1 MAKHYQPQHFQPKSF
16 SPITRNQKRVFD
28 YFPNNHLVLH
38 GMAGTGKSFLSL
50 YLSLQSILAKKSPY
64 LKIVVVRSAVP
75 TRDIGFLPGSLKE
88 KIEAYED
95 PYKIIVSEI
104 FGRGDAY
111 GILKNKGQ
119 IEFVTTSYLRGIT
132 LDDCIVIVDEF
143 QNCTFQELDTIITRI
158 GENGKIIFSGD
169 YRQSDLDKS
178 RERAGMIK
186 FLDILEKMYEFEFVE
201 FEAEDIVRSGLVK
214 SYIIA
219 KSELEDQLKNSP

>member
-28 YFPNNHLVLH
+28 YFSNNHLVLH

-50 YLSLQSILAKKSPY
+50 YLSIQAILAKKSPY
-64 LKIVVVRSAVP
+64 LKIIVVRSAVP

-88 KIEAYED
+88 KIEAYEE

-201 FEAEDIVRSGLVK
+201 FDAEDIVRSGLVK

-219 KSELEDQLKNSP
+219 KSELEDQLKNSA

>member
-16 SPITRNQKRVFD
+16 SPITRNQKKVFD
-28 YFPNNHLVLH
+28 YFSNNHRVLH

-50 YLSLQSILAKKSPY
+50 YLSLQAILAKKSPY
-64 LKIVVVRSAVP
+64 LKIVVIRSAVP

-88 KIEAYED
+88 KIEAYEE

-201 FEAEDIVRSGLVK
+201 FDAEDIVRSGLVK

-219 KSELEDQLKNSP
+219 KSELEDQLKNSA

>member
-28 YFPNNHLVLH
+28 YFSNNHLVLH

-50 YLSLQSILAKKSPY
+50 YLSIQAILAKKSPY

-88 KIEAYED
+88 KIEAYEE

-201 FEAEDIVRSGLVK
+201 FGAEDIVRSGLVK

-219 KSELEDQLKNSP
+219 KSELEDQLKNSA

>member
-28 YFPNNHLVLH
+28 YFSNNHLVLH

-50 YLSLQSILAKKSPY
+50 YLSLQAILAKKSPY
-64 LKIVVVRSAVP
+64 LKIVVIRSAVP

-88 KIEAYED
+88 KIEAYEE

-201 FEAEDIVRSGLVK
+201 FDAEDIVRSGLVK

-219 KSELEDQLKNSP
+219 KSELEDQLKNSA

>member
-16 SPITRNQKRVFD
+16 VPMTRNQRKIFE
-28 YFPNNHLVLH
+28 YFSDNHLVLH

-50 YLSLQSILAKKSPY
+50 YLSLQAVLTKKSPY
-64 LKIVVVRSAVP
+64 YKIIIIRSAVP
-75 TRDIGFLPGSLKE
+75 TRDVGFLPGSLKE

-95 PYKIIVSEI
+95 PYKTIVDEI

-143 QNCTFQELDTIITRI
+143 QNCTFQELDTVVTRI
-158 GENGKIIFSGD
+158 GDNAKIIFCGD
-169 YRQSDLDKS
+169 YRQSDL
-178 RERAGMIK
+178 ERAKEKEGMSL
-186 FLDILEKMYEFEFVE
+186 FVSILEKMHEFEFVE
-201 FEAEDIVRSGLVK
+201 LGIDDIVRSGLVK

-219 KSELEDQLKNSP
+219 KSRL

>member
-1 MAKHYQPQHFQPKSF
+1 
-16 SPITRNQKRVFD
+16 
-28 YFPNNHLVLH
+28 
-38 GMAGTGKSFLSL
+38 MAGTGKSFLSL
-50 YLSLQSILAKKSPY
+50 YLSLQAILAKKSPY

-88 KIEAYED
+88 KIEAYEE

-119 IEFVTTSYLRGIT
+119 VEFVTTSYLRGIT

-201 FEAEDIVRSGLVK
+201 FDAEDIVRSGLVK

-219 KSELEDQLKNSP
+219 KSELEDQLKNSA

>member
-28 YFPNNHLVLH
+28 YFSNNHLVLH

-50 YLSLQSILAKKSPY
+50 YLSLQAILAKKSPY

-88 KIEAYED
+88 KIEAYEE

-201 FEAEDIVRSGLVK
+201 FDAEDIVRSGLVK

-219 KSELEDQLKNSP
+219 KSELEDQLKNSA

>member
-1 MAKHYQPQHFQPKSF
+1 
-16 SPITRNQKRVFD
+16 
-28 YFPNNHLVLH
+28 
-38 GMAGTGKSFLSL
+38 MAGTGKSFLSL
-50 YLSLQSILAKKSPY
+50 YLSLQAILAKKSPY
-64 LKIVVVRSAVP
+64 LKIVVIRSAVP

-88 KIEAYED
+88 KIEAYEE

-201 FEAEDIVRSGLVK
+201 FDAEDIVRSGLVK

-219 KSELEDQLKNSP
+219 KSELEDQLKNSA

>member
-16 SPITRNQKRVFD
+16 VPMTKNQKKIFE
-28 YFPNNHLVLH
+28 YFTENHLVLH

-50 YLSLQSILAKKSPY
+50 YLSLQAVLAKKSPY
-64 LKIVVVRSAVP
+64 FKIIIIRSAVP
-75 TRDIGFLPGSLKE
+75 TRDVGFLPGSLKE

-95 PYKIIVSEI
+95 PYKTIVDEI

-143 QNCTFQELDTIITRI
+143 QNCTFQELDTVVTRI
-158 GENGKIIFSGD
+158 GDNAKIIFCGD
-169 YRQSDLDKS
+169 YRQSDL
-178 RERAGMIK
+178 ERTKEKQGMGL
-186 FLDILEKMYEFEFVE
+186 FVSILERMYEFEFVE
-201 FEAEDIVRSGLVK
+201 LGIDDIVRSGLVK

-219 KSELEDQLKNSP
+219 KSSM

>member
-1 MAKHYQPQHFQPKSF
+1 M
-16 SPITRNQKRVFD
+16 TRNQKRVFE
-28 YFPNNHLVLH
+28 YFPHNHLVLH

-88 KIEAYED
+88 KIEAYEE

-214 SYIIA
+214 SYIIS
-219 KSELEDQLKNSP
+219 KSELEDQLKNSA

>member
-16 SPITRNQKRVFD
+16 VPMTKNQKKIFE
-28 YFPNNHLVLH
+28 YFTENHLVLH

-50 YLSLQSILAKKSPY
+50 YLSLQAVLAKKSPY
-64 LKIVVVRSAVP
+64 FKIIIIRSAVP
-75 TRDIGFLPGSLKE
+75 TRDVGFLPGSLKE

-95 PYKIIVSEI
+95 PYKTIVDEI

-111 GILKNKGQ
+111 GILKSKGQ

-143 QNCTFQELDTIITRI
+143 QNCTFQELDTVVTRI
-158 GENGKIIFSGD
+158 GDNAKIIFCGD
-169 YRQSDLDKS
+169 YRQSDL
-178 RERAGMIK
+178 ERTKERQGMSL
-186 FLDILEKMYEFEFVE
+186 FVSILERMYEFEFVE
-201 FEAEDIVRSGLVK
+201 LGIDDIVRSGLVK

-219 KSELEDQLKNSP
+219 KSSM

>member
-16 SPITRNQKRVFD
+16 SPITRNQRKVFE
-28 YFPNNHLVLH
+28 YFSHNHLVLH

-50 YLSLQSILAKKSPY
+50 YLSLQAVLAKKSPY
-64 LKIVVVRSAVP
+64 FKIIIVRSAVP

-88 KIEAYED
+88 KIEAYEE
-95 PYKIIVSEI
+95 PYKIIVDEI

-119 IEFVTTSYLRGIT
+119 IEFVTTSYLRGVT

-158 GENGKIIFSGD
+158 GENGKIIFCGD
-169 YRQSDLDKS
+169 YRQTDLDKS
-178 RERAGMIK
+178 RERRGMMK
-186 FLDILEKMYEFEFVE
+186 FLNILEKMYEFEFVE
-201 FEAEDIVRSGLVK
+201 FEADDIVRSGLVK

-219 KSELEDQLKNSP
+219 KSELEDHLKNNA

>member
-16 SPITRNQKRVFD
+16 SPITRNQKKVFD
-28 YFPNNHLVLH
+28 YFSNNHLVLH

-50 YLSLQSILAKKSPY
+50 YLSLQAILAKKSPY

-88 KIEAYED
+88 KIEAYEE

-119 IEFVTTSYLRGIT
+119 VEFVTTSYLRGIT

-201 FEAEDIVRSGLVK
+201 FDAEDIVRSGLVK

-219 KSELEDQLKNSP
+219 KSELEDQLKNSA

>member
-28 YFPNNHLVLH
+28 YFSNNHLVLH

-50 YLSLQSILAKKSPY
+50 YLSLQAILAKKSPY

-88 KIEAYED
+88 KIEAYEE

-201 FEAEDIVRSGLVK
+201 FGAEDIVRSGLVK

-219 KSELEDQLKNSP
+219 KSELEDQLKNSA

>member
-1 MAKHYQPQHFQPKSF
+1 
-16 SPITRNQKRVFD
+16 
-28 YFPNNHLVLH
+28 
-38 GMAGTGKSFLSL
+38 
-50 YLSLQSILAKKSPY
+50 
-64 LKIVVVRSAVP
+64 VVRSAVP

-88 KIEAYED
+88 KIEAYEE

-186 FLDILEKMYEFEFVE
+186 FLDILERMYEFEFVE

-219 KSELEDQLKNSP
+219 KSELEDQLKNSA